1 MMRKKGYTLVEVILS
16 LALIALLLI
25 PISNIVMTAL
35 KTENRSETRQEGASA
50 GQKVLE
56 ELKTYDNTDFFSG
69 GVPTEINLLDGTQ
82 LLNVP
87 SSPDTYKY
95 EGSLQDG
102 NRTYDVI
109 ATFEKNNDFSNYMAA
124 TNTAATRPDSDYVC
138 IIKFL
143 TDPIGN
149 NIKIADENVKAIPTH
164 SGKDTKLLFDVKE
177 GGIKVIDYTDNKNNG
192 EIASK
197 SGITIPDNS
206 RIKIY
211 LDDSYTGKN
220 NGTSPST
227 IPIILNNA
235 CNNIIL
241 DVVSGEKTSGKVS
254 ITSSNFLAAAG
265 IDIDGTG
272 KNEEVSASTFTAR
285 QNIKVNSQEDVTAI
299 GDLYKVT
306 LVVKYKGEEIFKSE
320 VSNNIN

>member
-1 MMRKKGYTLVEVILS
+1 MRKKGYTLVEVILS

-87 SSPDTYKY
+87 SGPDTYKY

-102 NRTYDVI
+102 NRTYDVT

-138 IIKFL
+138 IIKFS
-143 TDPIGN
+143 TDPIGD
-149 NIKIADENVKAIPTH
+149 NIKIADENLKAIPPH
-164 SGKDTKLLFDVKE
+164 SGKDTKLLFDVKK

-211 LDDSYTGKN
+211 LDDSYTGK
-220 NGTSPST
+220 

-254 ITSSNFLAAAG
+254 ITSSNFLVAAG
-265 IDIDGTG
+265 INIDGTT
-272 KNEEVSASTFTAR
+272 ETVSSSTFTAR
-285 QNIKVNSQEDVTAI
+285 QNIKVNSQEDVTAV